1 MDRVTSQNSTNAPA
15 NNTPEEDDG
24 WKDPIERLSSIRS
37 KSSQELLEEI
47 DRRLQLNPQY
57 SKKIESDL
65 GGMGFIE
72 LEETWGWEGTILN
85 TARISASNKR
95 VKTGDTLTEADR
107 NLLYVLLKQNHG
119 TPFER
124 ISFHFRVICPQFVM
138 KQWLRH
144 RVSSFNEYSMRYR
157 TGIHSFYVP
166 GKVAREVSGYEVITD
181 EEVAEYCD
189 LLEKNY
195 HFYSQL
201 YDKISKRLEQD
212 EKSGKIPALGSM
224 GGRNPYRGRVREILR
239 NVMPMAAYTDMYW
252 TVNFRSLMNFMRL
265 RCGSPVNPDED
276 AQFEIR
282 EYANTIFSFFSKKF
296 PMLSEIMLRVL
307 NENRKATSPEI

>member
-1 MDRVTSQNSTNAPA
+1 MDQVTEKKQ
-15 NNTPEEDDG
+15 D
-24 WKDPIERLSSIRS
+24 WKNPIERLSEIRS
-37 KSSQELLEEI
+37 KSSEELLGEI
-47 DRRLQLNPQY
+47 ESRLRLNPEFARR
-57 SKKIESDL
+57 IESDL

-72 LEETWGWEGTILN
+72 LEDSWGWEGTILN

-95 VKTGDTLTEADR
+95 VRPGDAITENDKT
-107 NLLYVLLKQNHG
+107 LLYHLLKANHG

-124 ISFHFRVICPQFVM
+124 IYFHFRVICPQFVM

-144 RVSSFNEYSMRYR
+144 RMSSFNEYSMRYR

-166 GKVAREVSGYEVITD
+166 GVEARSVDGFQVMNE

-195 HFYSQL
+195 KFYAEM
-201 YDKISKRLEQD
+201 YEKILKRLEAA
-212 EKSGKIPALGSM
+212 EKSGEIPALGSM
-224 GGRNPYRGRVREILR
+224 GGRNPYRGRARELLR

-252 TVNFRSLMNFMRL
+252 TVNFRSLMNFMAL
-265 RCGSPVNPDED
+265 RCGKPVNEDED

-282 EYANTIFSFFSKKF
+282 EYANAIFELFNKKY
-296 PMLSEIMLRVL
+296 PVLSEIMLRVL
-307 NENRKATSPEI
+307 GERQKEREV